1 LPAPTWRSISA
12 SMISAAIIATLSR
25 RKSAC
30 SSIRA
35 FATTP
40 ALVMLW
46 LSAIVVLL
54 RH

>member
-1 LPAPTWRSISA
+1 LPAPIWRAISA
-12 SMISAAIIATLSR
+12 SMISAAIIATDSR
-25 RKSAC
+25 RKSEC
-30 SSIRA
+30 SSISA
-35 FATTP
+35 LATTP